1 VRPIYRT
8 LFEVRQ
14 MIDISYSKAMR
25 ITYKSLQDRSVNWV
39 VTGSFSFA
47 LQGVPVTPRDID
59 LQTDLVGAMAIE
71 QLLSKYVVQK
81 VKFSTGEKIRSH
93 FGELSINGVK
103 VEIMGD
109 VQKRNEDGS
118 WEKPLD
124 LDEHKQFVEFRGMTI
139 PVLALEYEYEAYMK
153 LGRFERAEILK
164 ETLRAK
170 E

>member
-1 VRPIYRT
+1 
-8 LFEVRQ
+8 

-25 ITYKSLQDRSVNWV
+25 RIYKSLQNRPVNWV

-47 LQGVPVTPRDID
+47 LQGVPVTPGDID
-59 LQTDLVGAMAIE
+59 LQTDLAGALTIE

-81 VKFSTGEKIRSH
+81 VKFSSNEKMRSH

-103 VEIMGD
+103 VEMMGD

-118 WEKPLD
+118 WEKPVD
-124 LDEHKQFVEFRGMTI
+124 LERYKQFVEFRGMTI

-153 LGRFERAEILK
+153 LGRFERAEMLK
-164 ETLRAK
+164 EAIQTWTPGIAPDGP
-170 E
+170 

>member
-1 VRPIYRT
+1 
-8 LFEVRQ
+8 

-25 ITYKSLQDRSVNWV
+25 RIYKCLQNRPVNWV

-47 LQGVPVTPRDID
+47 LQEVPVTPRDID
-59 LQTDLVGAMAIE
+59 LQTDLAGALTIE

-81 VKFSTGEKIRSH
+81 VKFSTNEKMRSH

-109 VQKRNEDGS
+109 IQKRNEDGS
-118 WEKPLD
+118 WEKPVD

-139 PVLALEYEYEAYMK
+139 PVLALEYEYEAHIK
-153 LGRFERAEILK
+153 LGRFERAELLK
-164 ETLRAK
+164 EAIQSRGDGIV
-170 E
+170 

>member
-1 VRPIYRT
+1 
-8 LFEVRQ
+8 

-25 ITYKSLQDRSVNWV
+25 RIYKSLQDRPVNWV

-47 LQGVPVTPRDID
+47 LQGVPITPQDID
-59 LQTDLVGAMAIE
+59 LQTDLPGAMAIE

-81 VKFSTGEKIRSH
+81 VKFSTDEKIRSH

-118 WEKPLD
+118 WEKPVD

-153 LGRFERAEILK
+153 LGRFERAQILK
-164 ETLRAK
+164 ETLKAK
-170 E
+170 DTKYIV

>member
-1 VRPIYRT
+1 
-8 LFEVRQ
+8 

-25 ITYKSLQDRSVNWV
+25 RIYKSLQDRPVNWV

-47 LQGVPVTPRDID
+47 LQGVPVTPQDID
-59 LQTDLVGAMAIE
+59 LQTDLPGAMAIE

-81 VKFSTGEKIRSH
+81 VKFSTDEKIRSH
-93 FGELSINGVK
+93 FGELLINGVK

-118 WEKPLD
+118 WEKPVD

-153 LGRFERAEILK
+153 LGRFERAQILK
-164 ETLRAK
+164 ETLERSI
-170 E
+170 